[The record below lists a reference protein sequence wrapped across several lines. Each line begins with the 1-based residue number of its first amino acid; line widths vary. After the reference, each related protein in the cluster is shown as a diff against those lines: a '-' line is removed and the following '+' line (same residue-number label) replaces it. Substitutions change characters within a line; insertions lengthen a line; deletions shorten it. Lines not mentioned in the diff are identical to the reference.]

1 MLKTTPRNIESGSPK
16 RHNGDDGNQA
26 GKGLAATYLHRV
38 IGTYPSSSPG
48 RLRRF
53 TDRFQ
58 IILPHAETKRIG
70 ITKEEMLCA
79 SFINRYEGQSKGY
92 EIADCMN
99 NRNTVHYCDFNMLKS
114 LLSQWIFTRFIRKAK
129 DSALKSITIE
139 PVQQL

>member
-1 MLKTTPRNIESGSPK
+1 M
-16 RHNGDDGNQA
+16 
-26 GKGLAATYLHRV
+26 
-38 IGTYPSSSPG
+38 
-48 RLRRF
+48 
-53 TDRFQ
+53 
-58 IILPHAETKRIG
+58 PHAETKRIG
-70 ITKEEMLCA
+70 IAKEEMLCA
-79 SFINRYEGQSKGY
+79 CFFKRCEGQSKGY